1 MYLIVEHSNN
11 PNKSAENWIN
21 MKDFFFLKFDRFLK
35 ARPFNLLLF
44 PINPMEIPLS
54 EPAANVSSQT
64 EKETF
69 FLISFPF
76 FCFFFHSAG
85 SE

>member
-1 MYLIVEHSNN
+1 MYLIVERSNN
-11 PNKSAENWIN
+11 PNKSAE
-21 MKDFFFLKFDRFLK
+21 KLDKYERFFFKLEGFLK

-64 EKETF
+64 EKETLF
-69 FLISFPF
+69 
-76 FCFFFHSAG
+76 
-85 SE
+85 